1 MNYVVETITK
11 DARTKVTI
19 PAVDIIAAEDL
30 VKKVASKNG
39 ESVLDVR
46 YGDMNGSGVS
56 VIETQLNSLLIER
69 RIYLSKNQN

>member
-56 VIETQLNSLLIER
+56 VIETKLNSLLIER